1 LLRQPQKM
9 SRTGSR
15 VSLGGRL
22 AIDFSNVPAIPGQPF
37 QKGLTWEELLAF
49 LQASRIISAERR
61 AQLLTL
67 PQSDAQSAD
76 ALLVR
81 ALRLRDRLRLIFGA
95 LVRKQR
101 LESEWVEAINGVLRI
116 TEGHDELVLDDGVW
130 KLGFMAREGGLDWL
144 LAAIARSGA
153 EILDEGPD
161 ARLRAC
167 GNPHCSFFFYDQS
180 RTHKRRWCSMALCG
194 NRHKVAAFARRHLL
208 RNRAGA

>member
-1 LLRQPQKM
+1 LLRPPQKV

-15 VSLGGRL
+15 FSLGGRL
-22 AIDFSNVPAIPGQPF
+22 AVDFANVPATPGQPI
-37 QKGLTWEELLAF
+37 QKSLSWEELLAF
-49 LQASRIISAERR
+49 LEASRIIAAERR

-81 ALRLRDRLRLIFGA
+81 ALRLRDRLRQIFGA
-95 LVRKQR
+95 LARKER

-116 TEGHDELVLDDGVW
+116 TEGHDELVLDAGAW

-144 LAAIARSGA
+144 LAAIARSAA
-153 EILDEGPD
+153 EILDEGKD

-194 NRHKVAAFARRHLL
+194 NRHKVAAFARRHLV